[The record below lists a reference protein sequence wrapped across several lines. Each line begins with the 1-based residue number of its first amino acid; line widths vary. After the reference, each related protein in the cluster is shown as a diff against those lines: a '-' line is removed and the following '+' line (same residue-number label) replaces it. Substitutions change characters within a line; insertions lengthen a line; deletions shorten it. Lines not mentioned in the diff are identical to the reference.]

1 MKLKKLAEVTMWL
14 PGFAPDDPLSEARCT
29 AEIIAF
35 PLVNEVH
42 DAVPV
47 IDEGSSGDIA
57 ERVIEVAAD
66 VPAPKPIRSVWP
78 VLDRSLHA
86 MLRGEVG
93 KFEANLAAIEVLS
106 LLDAE
111 NRFPTD
117 DERTVLNRYTG
128 WGGLPKAFNPEQDDP
143 AWRARS
149 ESLPDLLGEDYTS
162 AKGSVVNAHYTAVF
176 VIDAI
181 WEAVRRL
188 GFQGGR
194 VLDPSAGTG
203 YFIGAM
209 PKELAEVSEI
219 TAIEIDRL
227 SSRMLSRLYGQHG
240 VRTLTVGFEKARL
253 PKDWFDLV
261 ISNVPF
267 GNYQVPDDRNVPYA
281 NFLIHD
287 YYFGRA
293 LEVTRPGGLVAFI
306 TSAGTL
312 DKWEDRARRHMASQA
327 RLLGAIR
334 LPSGTFSQIANTDV
348 TTDIVFLQKLGAGE
362 KATDDWISVVE
373 APYAMCDGYRRLYV
387 SNWYVQNPDMLIGR
401 MGQKSNGYGLSN
413 AAIFDGDIV
422 SALRERIARL
432 PEGVHHPR
440 AARNSEPS
448 GKPQR
453 DIRVAAPEFVK
464 PGAFCLTDDGR
475 LAVSEGQELLVIE
488 GTVSATA
495 AKRIAGMMAIRDA
508 ARKLLH
514 VQHLTDDDSRLGS
527 YRMML
532 NMAYDGFV
540 ARHGYLHAKANKLA
554 FKGDP
559 DLPLLLSLEN
569 YDPEGGVAEKADV
582 FFRRTV
588 GVVRKVDRCNTPEE
602 ALLVSLHERGCV
614 DVALMASLLGQA
626 SSEFLPDMAD
636 RGLIFLNPETSQ
648 WETADAYLAG
658 NVRSKLEM
666 AEAAGGEFVRNADA
680 LKAVVP
686 ADLGPGE
693 IDARIGST
701 WIPARDYAE
710 FLDQLL
716 ECEGCTVEFCAEAG
730 AWNIDVPW
738 QGERSV
744 ASTQTFGTGRI
755 SAGELFVV
763 TLNQMVPTIR
773 DRDPVTDR
781 YFVNTEE
788 TIAAREK
795 QQALKEAFGAW
806 VFADANRCERLVR
819 LYNDQFNSVRL
830 REFDGSGLA
839 LPGFSEVF
847 NLHRHQKDAIW
858 RIVSG
863 GVNTMLAHVVG
874 AGKTLTMICGGMEL
888 RRLGMASKPCYVVP
902 NHMLEQF
909 AAEFL
914 RAYPGANILMAS
926 KDDLVGDKRRTLLSR
941 IATGDWDGVLITHAS
956 FERIKMSDEAMTTF
970 IEARV
975 YEIECAIRA
984 SKSQKRGNRIV
995 KELERA
1001 KKSWLARLEKLAA
1014 KSKKDD
1020 MLTFEE
1026 LGVDFLFIDE
1036 AHYFKNLYRFTKMAR
1051 VAGLPNANSERAFDM
1066 FVKTRHVMDKH
1077 GGRSGVV
1084 FATGTPVSNSM
1095 AEMWTMQRY
1104 LQPATLRGNHVAQF
1118 DTWAG
1123 NFGESVTALELS
1135 PDGGGYRMNTRF
1147 ARFVNLPELMT
1158 MFREVADIRT
1168 ADMLKLPVPRFHLE
1182 TVTAKPTA
1190 ALKAFVATLVERA
1203 EAIRNGTVSPNEDN
1217 MLAVTNDGR
1226 KAALDMRLV
1235 APREPEAAD
1244 GKVSLC
1250 AERIHGIWRD
1260 TTAFRGTQAVF
1271 CDLSTPTDDGRFS
1284 VYHVIRAKLVEM
1296 GVPGTEIAFIHDF
1309 ESDTAKAELFKAV
1322 REGRIRVLLGST
1334 LKMGVGTNI
1343 QTRLA
1348 ALHHLDAPWRPSDVE
1363 QREGR
1368 IIRQGNLNEEV
1379 RIVRYVTE
1387 ASFDA
1392 YIWQTL
1398 ETKARFI
1405 AQVMRGDT
1413 GMRSAEDVEL
1423 AALSYA
1429 EVKALASGN
1438 PLVME
1443 KAGID
1448 AEVAKLS
1455 LLKSQ
1460 WDNQRWSNQRESAT
1474 LPGRIEKLRQR
1485 IEAIE
1490 ADIADRVDVRGQRF
1504 CMLID
1509 GQHFVER
1516 AEAGE
1521 ALVRYYVEAK
1531 ARTRKIGNWKTS
1543 AGEIVVGQF
1552 AGFDLAVSIPTAAA
1566 DGPSFLLKKRRAYV
1580 AHHSDN
1586 PIGMVRVIENVA
1598 NALEGRLAE
1607 VHEDLARAEKRLADI
1622 LSELSKPFDKEDRLT
1637 QLLVRQ
1643 REINASLDLDK
1654 GNAGAM
1660 EADAE
1665 VA

>member
-14 PGFAPDDPLSEARCT
+14 PGFAPDDPLLAARCR

-35 PLVNEVH
+35 PLGNTVQNTVQVVEEGDSDDVVEV
-42 DAVPV
+42 V
-47 IDEGSSGDIA
+47 
-57 ERVIEVAAD
+57 AD
-66 VPAPKPIRSVWP
+66 VPAPKPLRSLWP
-78 VLDRSLHA
+78 ALDGSLHA

-93 KFEANLAAIEVLS
+93 KFEANLAATAVLS

-111 NRFPTD
+111 NRFPTGE
-117 DERTVLNRYTG
+117 ERSVLNRYTG

-143 AWRARS
+143 AWRARA

-188 GFQGGR
+188 GFRGGR

-209 PKELAEVSEI
+209 PKDLAEVSEI

-227 SSRMLSRLYGQHG
+227 SSRILSRLYGQHG
-240 VRTLTVGFEKARL
+240 VRTMTVGFEKARL

-287 YYFGRA
+287 YFFGRA

-312 DKWEDRARRHMASQA
+312 DKWENRARRHMATQS

-362 KATDDWISVVE
+362 KAADDWISVVE
-373 APYAMCDGYRRLYV
+373 APYAMCDGYRRLHV

-401 MGQKSNGYGLSN
+401 LGQKSNGYGLSN
-413 AAIFDGDIV
+413 AAIFDGDIGC
-422 SALRERIARL
+422 ALRERIARL
-432 PEGVHHPR
+432 PEDVYHPR
-440 AARNSEPS
+440 AERNPEPM
-448 GKPQR
+448 GKQQR

-464 PGAFCLTDDGR
+464 PGAFCFTDNGR

-488 GTVSATA
+488 GTVSAMA
-495 AKRIAGMMAIRDA
+495 AKRIVGMMAIRDA

-514 VQHLTDDDSRLGS
+514 VQHLTDDDGLLGS
-527 YRMML
+527 YRLAL

-614 DVALMASLLGQA
+614 DVALMSSLLGQA
-626 SSEFLPDMAD
+626 SSAFLPDMAD

-666 AEAAGGEFVRNADA
+666 AEAAGGEFVRNVDA

-701 WIPARDYAE
+701 WVPARDYAE

-744 ASTQTFGTGRI
+744 ASTQTYGTGRI

-806 VFADANRCERLVR
+806 VFADPARCERLVR

-863 GVNTMLAHVVG
+863 GVNTLLAHVVG

-956 FERIKMSDEAMTTF
+956 FERIKMSDEAMTSF

-1001 KKSWLARLEKLAA
+1001 KKIWLARLEKLAA

-1036 AHYFKNLYRFTKMAR
+1036 AHYFKNLYRFTKMTR

-1235 APREPEAAD
+1235 VSCAPEAPD

-1260 TTAFRGTQAVF
+1260 TTTFRGTQAVF

-1296 GVPGTEIAFIHDF
+1296 EVPGTEIAFIHDF

-1343 QTRLA
+1343 QTRLV

-1504 CMLID
+1504 CMVID
-1509 GQHFVER
+1509 GQRFVDR
-1516 AEAGE
+1516 TEAGN
-1521 ALVRYYVEAK
+1521 ALVRYYVDAK
-1531 ARTRKIGNWKTS
+1531 ARTRKIGNWKTA

-1552 AGFDLAVSIPTAAA
+1552 AGFDLSVSIPTAGA

-1586 PIGMVRVIENVA
+1586 PMGMVRVIENVA

-1607 VHEDLARAEKRLADI
+1607 VHEYLARAEKRLADI
-1622 LSELSKPFDKEDRLT
+1622 LAELSKPFDKEERLT

-1660 EADAE
+1660 EAEAE
-1665 VA
+1665 IA

>member
-1 MKLKKLAEVTMWL
+1 MWL
-14 PGFAPDDPLSEARCT
+14 PGFAPDDRFPLVSSAIAT

-35 PLVNEVH
+35 QFVALVQN
-42 DAVPV
+42 AVPV
-47 IDEGSSGDIA
+47 SEDNTTVSS
-57 ERVIEVAAD
+57 
-66 VPAPKPIRSVWP
+66 PAISGEIQPQKPPRTFWP
-78 VLDRSLHA
+78 SLDSMVHA
-86 MLRGEVG
+86 MLRGDVT
-93 KFEANLAAIEVLS
+93 KFEANLAAVS
-106 LLDAE
+106 LLSTLEAS

-117 DERTVLNRYTG
+117 DERDVLNRYTG
-128 WGGLPKAFNPEQDDP
+128 WGGIPKAFNPDQDDP
-143 AWRARS
+143 AWRARA
-149 ESLPDLLGEDYTS
+149 ESLPDLLGQDYES
-162 AKGSVVNAHYTAVF
+162 AKGSVVNAHYTEVF
-176 VIDAI
+176 VIEAI
-181 WEAVRRL
+181 WAAVRRL
-188 GFQGGR
+188 GFCGGR
-194 VLDPSAGTG
+194 VLEPSAGTG
-203 YFIGAM
+203 FFIGAM
-209 PKELAEVSEI
+209 PKDLAESSEV

-227 SSRMLSRLYGQHG
+227 SSRILSRQYGHHG
-240 VRTLTVGFEKARL
+240 VRTLAIGFEKARL

-281 NFLIHD
+281 DFLIHD
-287 YYFGRA
+287 YFFGRA

-312 DKWEDRARRHMASQA
+312 DKWEDRARRHIASQA
-327 RLLGAIR
+327 RLVGAIR
-334 LPSGTFSQIANTDV
+334 LPSGTFSAIANTDV
-348 TTDIVFLQKLGAGE
+348 TTDIVFLQKLSEGE
-362 KATDDWISVVE
+362 KATDDWLGIVE
-373 APYAMCDGYRRLYV
+373 APYGMCDGHRRLYV

-401 MGQKSNGYGLSN
+401 MGQKSNGYGLAN
-413 AAIFDGDIV
+413 AAIFDGDV
-422 SALRERIARL
+422 KTALHDRVARL
-432 PEGVHHPR
+432 PEGIYVPR
-440 AARNSEPS
+440 EVRVAGSS
-448 GKPQR
+448 TKGQR
-453 DIRVAAPEFVK
+453 DVRVAAPEFVK
-464 PGAFCLTDDGR
+464 PGAYCRTTDGR
-475 LAVSEGQELLVIE
+475 LAVSEGQELLVID
-488 GTVSATA
+488 GLVSATV
-495 AKRIAGMMAIRDA
+495 AKRIVGLMAIRDA
-508 ARKLLH
+508 ARRLLH
-514 VQHLTDDDSRLGS
+514 VQHVTADDSRLGS
-527 YRMML
+527 YRLGL
-532 NMAYDGFV
+532 NMAYDSFV
-540 ARHGYLHAKANKLA
+540 DRHGHLHAKANKLA

-569 YDPEGGVAEKADV
+569 FDQESGTAEKADI
-582 FFRRTV
+582 FYRRTV
-588 GVVRKVDRCNTPEE
+588 GVVRKVDRCASAEE
-602 ALLVSLHERGCV
+602 ALLVSLHERGRI
-614 DVALMASLLGQA
+614 DVPLMESLLERE
-626 SSEFLPDMAD
+626 SVLFLPDMAD
-636 RGLIFLNPETSQ
+636 RGLIFLNPESSQ
-648 WETADAYLAG
+648 WETADAYLSG

-666 AEAAGGEFVRNADA
+666 AEAAGDEYARNAEA
-680 LKAVVP
+680 LKAVIP

-701 WIPARDYAE
+701 WIPSRDYAA

-716 ECEGCTVEFCAEAG
+716 ECDGCTVDFSAEAG

-744 ASTQTFGTGRI
+744 ASTQTYGTGRI

-795 QQALKEAFGAW
+795 QQALKEAFRSW
-806 VFADANRCERLVR
+806 VFADPERCERLVR
-819 LYNDQFNSVRL
+819 MYNDQFNAVRL
-830 REFDGSGLA
+830 REFDGSRLS
-839 LPGFSEVF
+839 LPGFSEVY

-863 GVNTMLAHVVG
+863 GVNTLLAHVVG

-956 FERIKMSDEAMTTF
+956 FERIKMSDDALESF
-970 IEARV
+970 IAARV
-975 YEIECAIRA
+975 HEIECAIRA
-984 SKSQKRGNRIV
+984 SKSGKRGNRIV

-1001 KKSWLARLEKLAA
+1001 KKIWLARLEKLSA

-1026 LGVDFLFIDE
+1026 LGIDYLFIDE
-1036 AHYFKNLYRFTKMAR
+1036 AHYFKNLYRFTKMTR
-1051 VAGLPNANSERAFDM
+1051 VAGLPNSNSERAFDM
-1066 FVKTRHVMDKH
+1066 FVKTRHVMEKQ
-1077 GGRSGVV
+1077 GGHSGVV

-1104 LQPATLRGNHVAQF
+1104 LQPTTLRSNHVSQF

-1182 TVTAKPTA
+1182 TVAAKPTQD
-1190 ALKAFVATLVERA
+1190 LKTFVATLVARA
-1203 EAIRNGTVSPNEDN
+1203 EAIRNGEVSPNEDN

-1235 APREPEAAD
+1235 DPSGQEAQD

-1250 AERIHGIWRD
+1250 ADRIFGIWRD
-1260 TTAFRGTQAVF
+1260 TAAFRGTQAVF

-1296 GVPGTEIAFIHDF
+1296 GVPGTEIAFIHDYD
-1309 ESDTAKAELFKAV
+1309 SDTAKAELFKSV
-1322 REGRIRVLLGST
+1322 RAGRIRVLLGST

-1348 ALHHLDAPWRPSDVE
+1348 ALHHLDAPWRPADVE

-1379 RIVRYVTE
+1379 RIIRYVTE

-1460 WDNQRWSNQRESAT
+1460 WDNQRWANQRESAT
-1474 LPGRIEKLRQR
+1474 LPGRIEKIRQR
-1485 IEAIE
+1485 IGSIE
-1490 ADIADRVDVRGQRF
+1490 ADIADRVDVRGVRF
-1504 CMLID
+1504 GMLI
-1509 GQHFVER
+1509 GGKSYSER
-1516 AEAGE
+1516 SAAGD
-1521 ALVRYYVEAK
+1521 ALVRYYSEAK
-1531 ARTRKIGNWKTS
+1531 ARTRKIGNWNAS
-1543 AGEIVVGQF
+1543 VGEIVIGQF
-1552 AGFDLAVSIPTAAA
+1552 GGFDLAVSIPTAAA
-1566 DGPSFLLKKRRAYV
+1566 EGPCFMLKGRRAYA

-1586 PIGMVRVIENVA
+1586 SQGMVRVIENVA
-1598 NALEGRLAE
+1598 NGLEGRLSE
-1607 VHEDLARAEKRLADI
+1607 VYEDLARAEKRLADI
-1622 LSELSKPFDKEDRLT
+1622 LMELAKPFDKEERLT
-1637 QLLVRQ
+1637 QLQVRQ
-1643 REINASLDLDK
+1643 REINAALDLDK

-1660 EADAE
+1660 EAEAE
-1665 VA
+1665 AA

>member
-1 MKLKKLAEVTMWL
+1 
-14 PGFAPDDPLSEARCT
+14 
-29 AEIIAF
+29 
-35 PLVNEVH
+35 
-42 DAVPV
+42 
-47 IDEGSSGDIA
+47 
-57 ERVIEVAAD
+57 
-66 VPAPKPIRSVWP
+66 
-78 VLDRSLHA
+78 
-86 MLRGEVG
+86 
-93 KFEANLAAIEVLS
+93 
-106 LLDAE
+106 
-111 NRFPTD
+111 
-117 DERTVLNRYTG
+117 
-128 WGGLPKAFNPEQDDP
+128 
-143 AWRARS
+143 
-149 ESLPDLLGEDYTS
+149 
-162 AKGSVVNAHYTAVF
+162 
-176 VIDAI
+176 
-181 WEAVRRL
+181 
-188 GFQGGR
+188 
-194 VLDPSAGTG
+194 
-203 YFIGAM
+203 
-209 PKELAEVSEI
+209 
-219 TAIEIDRL
+219 
-227 SSRMLSRLYGQHG
+227 
-240 VRTLTVGFEKARL
+240 
-253 PKDWFDLV
+253 
-261 ISNVPF
+261 
-267 GNYQVPDDRNVPYA
+267 
-281 NFLIHD
+281 
-287 YYFGRA
+287 
-293 LEVTRPGGLVAFI
+293 
-306 TSAGTL
+306 
-312 DKWEDRARRHMASQA
+312 
-327 RLLGAIR
+327 
-334 LPSGTFSQIANTDV
+334 
-348 TTDIVFLQKLGAGE
+348 
-362 KATDDWISVVE
+362 
-373 APYAMCDGYRRLYV
+373 
-387 SNWYVQNPDMLIGR
+387 
-401 MGQKSNGYGLSN
+401 
-413 AAIFDGDIV
+413 
-422 SALRERIARL
+422 
-432 PEGVHHPR
+432 
-440 AARNSEPS
+440 
-448 GKPQR
+448 
-453 DIRVAAPEFVK
+453 
-464 PGAFCLTDDGR
+464 
-475 LAVSEGQELLVIE
+475 
-488 GTVSATA
+488 
-495 AKRIAGMMAIRDA
+495 
-508 ARKLLH
+508 
-514 VQHLTDDDSRLGS
+514 
-527 YRMML
+527 
-532 NMAYDGFV
+532 
-540 ARHGYLHAKANKLA
+540 
-554 FKGDP
+554 
-559 DLPLLLSLEN
+559 
-569 YDPEGGVAEKADV
+569 
-582 FFRRTV
+582 
-588 GVVRKVDRCNTPEE
+588 
-602 ALLVSLHERGCV
+602 
-614 DVALMASLLGQA
+614 
-626 SSEFLPDMAD
+626 
-636 RGLIFLNPETSQ
+636 
-648 WETADAYLAG
+648 
-658 NVRSKLEM
+658 
-666 AEAAGGEFVRNADA
+666 
-680 LKAVVP
+680 
-686 ADLGPGE
+686 
-693 IDARIGST
+693 
-701 WIPARDYAE
+701 
-710 FLDQLL
+710 
-716 ECEGCTVEFCAEAG
+716 
-730 AWNIDVPW
+730 
-738 QGERSV
+738 
-744 ASTQTFGTGRI
+744 
-755 SAGELFVV
+755 
-763 TLNQMVPTIR
+763 
-773 DRDPVTDR
+773 
-781 YFVNTEE
+781 
-788 TIAAREK
+788 
-795 QQALKEAFGAW
+795 
-806 VFADANRCERLVR
+806 
-819 LYNDQFNSVRL
+819 
-830 REFDGSGLA
+830 
-839 LPGFSEVF
+839 
-847 NLHRHQKDAIW
+847 
-858 RIVSG
+858 
-863 GVNTMLAHVVG
+863 
-874 AGKTLTMICGGMEL
+874 
-888 RRLGMASKPCYVVP
+888 
-902 NHMLEQF
+902 
-909 AAEFL
+909 
-914 RAYPGANILMAS
+914 
-926 KDDLVGDKRRTLLSR
+926 
-941 IATGDWDGVLITHAS
+941 
-956 FERIKMSDEAMTTF
+956 MSDEAMTSF

-1001 KKSWLARLEKLAA
+1001 KKIWLARLEKLAA

-1036 AHYFKNLYRFTKMAR
+1036 AHYFKNLYRFTKMTR

-1203 EAIRNGTVSPNEDN
+1203 EAIRNGNVSPSEDN

-1235 APREPEAAD
+1235 VPREPEAPD

-1260 TTAFRGTQAVF
+1260 TTAFRGTQTVF

-1343 QTRLA
+1343 QTRLV

-1504 CMLID
+1504 CMVID
-1509 GQHFVER
+1509 GQRFVDR
-1516 AEAGE
+1516 TEAGN
-1521 ALVRYYVEAK
+1521 ALVRYYVDAK
-1531 ARTRKIGNWKTS
+1531 ARTRKIGNWKTA

-1552 AGFDLAVSIPTAAA
+1552 AGFDLSVSIPTAGA

-1622 LSELSKPFDKEDRLT
+1622 LAELSKPFDKEERLT

-1660 EADAE
+1660 EAEAE
-1665 VA
+1665 IA

>member
-14 PGFAPDDPLSEARCT
+14 PGFAPDDPLPEARCT

-42 DAVPV
+42 DAVQV
-47 IDEGSSGDIA
+47 IDEGNSEDIA
-57 ERVIEVAAD
+57 ELSVEVAAD
-66 VPAPKPIRSVWP
+66 VPAPKPLRSVWP
-78 VLDRSLHA
+78 ALDGSLQA
-86 MLRGEVG
+86 MLLGEVG
-93 KFEANLAAIEVLS
+93 KFEANLAAIAVLS

-117 DERTVLNRYTG
+117 EERSMLNRYTG

-143 AWRARS
+143 AWRARA

-162 AKGSVVNAHYTAVF
+162 ANGSVVNAHYTAVF

-188 GFQGGR
+188 GFRGGR

-209 PKELAEVSEI
+209 PKDLAEVSEI

-227 SSRMLSRLYGQHG
+227 SSRMLWRLYGQYG
-240 VRTLTVGFEKARL
+240 VRTMTVGFEKARL

-287 YYFGRA
+287 YFFGRA

-312 DKWEDRARRHMASQA
+312 DKWEDRARRHVASQA

-348 TTDIVFLQKLGAGE
+348 TTDIVFLQKLGTGE

-373 APYAMCDGYRRLYV
+373 APYAMCDGSRRLYV
-387 SNWYVQNPDMLIGR
+387 SKWYVQNPDMLIGR

-413 AAIFDGDIV
+413 AAIFDGDIGT
-422 SALRERIARL
+422 ALRERIARL

-440 AARNSEPS
+440 VARNSEPS

-453 DIRVAAPEFVK
+453 DIRVAAPEFMK

-495 AKRIAGMMAIRDA
+495 AKRIVGMMAIRDA

-626 SSEFLPDMAD
+626 SSAFLPDMAD

-648 WETADAYLAG
+648 WETADVYLAG

-666 AEAAGGEFVRNADA
+666 AEAAGGEFVRNVDA

-863 GVNTMLAHVVG
+863 GVNTLLAHVVG

-1036 AHYFKNLYRFTKMAR
+1036 AHYFKNLYRFTKMTR

-1066 FVKTRHVMDKH
+1066 FVKARHVMEKH

-1203 EAIRNGTVSPNEDN
+1203 EAIRNGNVSPNEDN

-1235 APREPEAAD
+1235 VPREPEAPD

-1250 AERIHGIWRD
+1250 AERIYGIWRD

-1485 IEAIE
+1485 IEAID

-1504 CMLID
+1504 CMVID

-1622 LSELSKPFDKEDRLT
+1622 LAEISKPFDKEDRLT

-1660 EADAE
+1660 EAETE

>member
-14 PGFAPDDPLSEARCT
+14 PGFAPDDPLPEARCT

-35 PLVNEVH
+35 PLVSDVH

-47 IDEGSSGDIA
+47 IDEGRSGDIA
-57 ERVIEVAAD
+57 ERVVEVAAA
-66 VPAPKPIRSVWP
+66 VTAPKPLRSVWP
-78 VLDRSLHA
+78 ALDGSLHA
-86 MLRGEVG
+86 MLRGDVG
-93 KFEANLAAIEVLS
+93 KYEANLAAIAVLS

-117 DERTVLNRYTG
+117 EERTILNRYTG

-149 ESLPDLLGEDYTS
+149 ESLPDQLGEDYAS

-203 YFIGAM
+203 YFLGAM
-209 PKELAEVSEI
+209 PKDLAEVSEI

-240 VRTLTVGFEKARL
+240 VRTLTMGFEKARL

-287 YYFGRA
+287 YFFGRA

-312 DKWEDRARRHMASQA
+312 DKWEDRARRHMATQS

-348 TTDIVFLQKLGAGE
+348 TTDIVFLQKLEGGE
-362 KATDDWISVVE
+362 KAADDWISVVE
-373 APYAMCDGYRRLYV
+373 APYAMCDGSRRLYV
-387 SNWYVQNPDMLIGR
+387 SNWYVQNPEMLIGR

-413 AAIFDGDIV
+413 AAIFDGDIGT
-422 SALRERIARL
+422 ALRERIALL
-432 PEGVHHPR
+432 PEGVHHPP
-440 AARNSEPS
+440 AARNAESS

-453 DIRVAAPEFVK
+453 DIRFAAPEFVK

-495 AKRIAGMMAIRDA
+495 AKRIVGMMAIRDA

-514 VQHLTDDDSRLGS
+514 VQHLTDDDGRLGS

-540 ARHGYLHAKANKLA
+540 ARYGYLHAKANKLA

-588 GVVRKVDRCNTPEE
+588 GVVRKVERCNTPEE

-626 SSEFLPDMAD
+626 SSAFLPDMAD
-636 RGLIFLNPETSQ
+636 RGLIYLNPESSQ

-666 AEAAGGEFVRNADA
+666 AEAAGGEFVRNVDA
-680 LKAVVP
+680 LKAVMP

-710 FLDQLL
+710 FIDQLL
-716 ECEGCTVEFCAEAG
+716 ECEGCTVEFCAEAA

-773 DRDPVTDR
+773 DRDPVKDR

-806 VFADANRCERLVR
+806 VFADASRCERLVR

-863 GVNTMLAHVVG
+863 GVNTLLAHVVG

-1036 AHYFKNLYRFTKMAR
+1036 AHYFKNLYRFTKMTR

-1235 APREPEAAD
+1235 VPREPEAAD

-1296 GVPGTEIAFIHDF
+1296 GIPGTEIAFIHDF

-1504 CMLID
+1504 CMVID

-1566 DGPSFLLKKRRAYV
+1566 DGPSFLLKKRRVYV

-1607 VHEDLARAEKRLADI
+1607 VHEELARAEKRLADI
-1622 LSELSKPFDKEDRLT
+1622 LAEISKPFDKEDRLT

-1660 EADAE
+1660 EAETE

>member
-14 PGFAPDDPLSEARCT
+14 PGFAPDDPVPEARCM

-35 PLVNEVH
+35 PLVSQVH

-47 IDEGSSGDIA
+47 INEGNSGDIA
-57 ERVIEVAAD
+57 ERVVEVAAD
-66 VPAPKPIRSVWP
+66 VPAPKPLRSVWP
-78 VLDRSLHA
+78 ALEGSLHA

-93 KFEANLAAIEVLS
+93 KFEANLAAIAVLS

-111 NRFPTD
+111 NRLPA
-117 DERTVLNRYTG
+117 DEERSILNRYTG

-143 AWRARS
+143 AWRARA

-188 GFQGGR
+188 GFRGGR

-209 PKELAEVSEI
+209 PKDLAEVSEI

-227 SSRMLSRLYGQHG
+227 SSRILSRLYGQHG

-287 YYFGRA
+287 YFFGRA

-348 TTDIVFLQKLGAGE
+348 TTDIIFLQKLGAGE

-373 APYAMCDGYRRLYV
+373 APYAMCDGYRRLHV

-413 AAIFDGDIV
+413 AAIFDGDIGN
-422 SALRERIARL
+422 ALRERIARL

-440 AARNSEPS
+440 AARNPEPM
-448 GKPQR
+448 GKQQR

-495 AKRIAGMMAIRDA
+495 AKRIVGMMAIRDA

-514 VQHLTDDDSRLGS
+514 VQHLTDDDGRLGS

-554 FKGDP
+554 FRGDP

-626 SSEFLPDMAD
+626 SSAFLPDMAD

-666 AEAAGGEFVRNADA
+666 AEAAGGEFVRNVDA

-806 VFADANRCERLVR
+806 VFADPDRCERLVR

-863 GVNTMLAHVVG
+863 GVNTLLAHVVG

-1001 KKSWLARLEKLAA
+1001 KKIWLARLEKLAA

-1036 AHYFKNLYRFTKMAR
+1036 AHYFKNLYRFTKMTR

-1168 ADMLKLPVPRFHLE
+1168 ADMLKLPVPRFHWE

-1235 APREPEAAD
+1235 VAREPEAAD

-1250 AERIHGIWRD
+1250 AERIYGIWRD

-1322 REGRIRVLLGST
+1322 REGRVRVLLGST
-1334 LKMGVGTNI
+1334 LKMGGGTNI

-1405 AQVMRGDT
+1405 AQVMRGGT

-1474 LPGRIEKLRQR
+1474 LPGCIEKLRQR

-1504 CMLID
+1504 CMVID

-1516 AEAGE
+1516 AEAGD

-1552 AGFDLAVSIPTAAA
+1552 AGFDLAVSIPTASA

-1607 VHEDLARAEKRLADI
+1607 VHEDLARAEKRLVDI
-1622 LSELSKPFDKEDRLT
+1622 LAEISKPFDKEDRLS

-1660 EADAE
+1660 EAETE

>member
-14 PGFAPDDPLSEARCT
+14 PGFAPDDPLPEARCT

-35 PLVNEVH
+35 PLVSQVN

-47 IDEGSSGDIA
+47 INEGNSSDIA
-57 ERVIEVAAD
+57 ERVVEVDAD
-66 VPAPKPIRSVWP
+66 APIPKPLRSVWP
-78 VLDRSLHA
+78 ALDGSLHA

-93 KFEANLAAIEVLS
+93 KFEANLAAIAVLS

-111 NRFPTD
+111 NRLPTD
-117 DERTVLNRYTG
+117 EERSILNRYTG

-143 AWRARS
+143 AWRARA

-181 WEAVRRL
+181 WEAVRRV
-188 GFQGGR
+188 GFRGGR

-209 PKELAEVSEI
+209 PKDLAEVSEI

-227 SSRMLSRLYGQHG
+227 SSRILSRLYGQHG

-253 PKDWFDLV
+253 PQDWFDLV

-287 YYFGRA
+287 YFFGRA

-312 DKWEDRARRHMASQA
+312 DKWEDRARRYMASQA

-348 TTDIVFLQKLGAGE
+348 TTDIIFLQKLGAGE
-362 KATDDWISVVE
+362 KTTDDWISVVE
-373 APYAMCDGYRRLYV
+373 APYAMCDGYRRLHV

-413 AAIFDGDIV
+413 AAIFDGDIC

-440 AARNSEPS
+440 AARNPEPM
-448 GKPQR
+448 GKKQR

-495 AKRIAGMMAIRDA
+495 AKRIVGMMAIRDA

-514 VQHLTDDDSRLGS
+514 VQHLTDDDGRLGS

-532 NMAYDGFV
+532 NMAYDSFV

-626 SSEFLPDMAD
+626 SSAFLPDMAD

-666 AEAAGGEFVRNADA
+666 AEAAGGEFVRNVDA

-806 VFADANRCERLVR
+806 VFADASRCERLVR

-863 GVNTMLAHVVG
+863 GVNTLLAHVVG

-1036 AHYFKNLYRFTKMAR
+1036 AHYFKNLYRFTKMTR

-1190 ALKAFVATLVERA
+1190 ALKAFVAMLVERA

-1235 APREPEAAD
+1235 VAREPEAPD

-1250 AERIHGIWRD
+1250 AERIYGIWRD

-1368 IIRQGNLNEEV
+1368 IIRQGNLNDEV

-1474 LPGRIEKLRQR
+1474 LPGRIEKFRQR
-1485 IEAIE
+1485 IEAID

-1504 CMLID
+1504 CMVID
-1509 GQHFVER
+1509 GQRYVDR
-1516 AEAGE
+1516 TEAGN
-1521 ALVRYYVEAK
+1521 ALVRYYVDAK

-1543 AGEIVVGQF
+1543 TGEIVVGQF

-1622 LSELSKPFDKEDRLT
+1622 LAELAKPFDKEDRLT

-1660 EADAE
+1660 EAEAE
-1665 VA
+1665 IA

>member
-14 PGFAPDDPLSEARCT
+14 PGFAPDDPLSEARST

-66 VPAPKPIRSVWP
+66 VPALKPIRSVWP
-78 VLDRSLHA
+78 ALDGSPHA

-93 KFEANLAAIEVLS
+93 KFEANLAAIAVLS

-117 DERTVLNRYTG
+117 EERSVLNRYTG

-143 AWRARS
+143 AWRARA

-209 PKELAEVSEI
+209 PKDLAEVSEI

-287 YYFGRA
+287 YFFGRA

-327 RLLGAIR
+327 KLLGAIR

-387 SNWYVQNPDMLIGR
+387 SNWYIQNPEMLIGR

-413 AAIFDGDIV
+413 AAIFEGDIG

-464 PGAFCLTDDGR
+464 PGAFCFTDDGR
-475 LAVSEGQELLVIE
+475 LAVSEGQDLLVIE

-495 AKRIAGMMAIRDA
+495 AKRIVGMMAIRDA

-514 VQHLTDDDSRLGS
+514 VQHLTDDDGRLGS

-626 SSEFLPDMAD
+626 SSAFLPDMAD

-666 AEAAGGEFVRNADA
+666 AEAAGGEFVRNVDA
-680 LKAVVP
+680 LKGVVP

-863 GVNTMLAHVVG
+863 GVNTLLAHVVG
-874 AGKTLTMICGGMEL
+874 AGKTLTMICSGMEL

-1235 APREPEAAD
+1235 TPREPEAAD

-1455 LLKSQ
+1455 LLKTQ

-1504 CMLID
+1504 CMVID

-1660 EADAE
+1660 EAETE